1 MASETTCLTVTLSII
16 NPTWTDPGAIPDLR
30 SEKPTINS
38 LSYSTIISTWAYA
51 GIYIRYQIN
60 GDAAMT
66 QFYRSR

>member
-1 MASETTCLTVTLSII
+1 M
-16 NPTWTDPGAIPDLR
+16 
-30 SEKPTINS
+30 INS

-66 QFYRSR
+66 QFYRSKQITNISSMPDGIIRIRRDFIFWN